1 MELKMSS
8 DFEPL
13 DAQKIEELKN
23 LLEKYDCKDELE
35 DIEDLEEWEQIEQ
48 LKELLREYTTQKNA
62 NEQIEKLKS
71 LVTEYKHDLLLPTL
85 PKNPHGSLFG
95 IGFIYDEDMD
105 ERVLMSIKLLE
116 YKKNIVAVYEHKGI
130 ITIYSKYPCE
140 TKKIEVCGDI
150 WPVYNFVSKNGEWI
164 EIK

>member
-48 LKELLREYTTQKNA
+48 LKELLEEYKTQENA
-62 NEQIEKLKS
+62 DEQIEKFKS
-71 LVTEYKHDLLLPTL
+71 LVTEYKHDHLYPPLPE
-85 PKNPHGSLFG
+85 NPDGYLFG

-105 ERVLMSIKLLE
+105 KRVLMAIELLKD
-116 YKKNIVAVYEHKGI
+116 KKNIVAVYEHKGTL
-130 ITIYSKYPCE
+130 TIYSEYPCE
-140 TKKIEVCGDI
+140 IKEIEVCGDN
-150 WPVYNFVSKNGEWI
+150 WSVCNFVSKNGEWI